1 MRNFIKTK
9 HIMVALLL
17 VVVLI
22 FQQSGLSNYVKAVN
36 VSHDLSNFITD
47 VEIVNKDGTAI
58 DQDENNHLILQKGVT
73 YKVKLKFQ
81 ENYDLQFDDDKENFY
96 YTLPS
101 SLTAQEMANPA
112 SLLLYCSDGQGD
124 YQVGATYQVKDGKI
138 IIVIDKNNE
147 NYQRLTNASNVNLN
161 VDIFA
166 SLASDANTDKIEW
179 SANKKT
185 NIKINEESALSL
197 NKIGT
202 YKDGKFY
209 YTVTVSS
216 KGKSDNVQVLD
227 QIEGTLLKYN
237 NDLKITSN
245 IQNPVNGTVNPNGKG
260 FIYTIDQIQNDE
272 VITLEYSADVDLAQ
286 IKDATFTLE
295 QTQNTVRV
303 KADNT
308 TSEPSK
314 SWNYDGKTPYPAP
327 SKDGVLKDVVDGKQI
342 IQWTIDINKDCTISV
357 GGTTVSDQII
367 ENSKMDYSG
376 DGITIQRKDE
386 NGNNVGESFTVNWS
400 QLEKTKTSWKY
411 KIPDTDTKP
420 YHYVI
425 TYETSTDVSDL
436 KEDITV
442 KNKVTHV
449 KNDAIKGITIPA
461 TNHFSITKSHGQTI
475 TKDNVDFI
483 STIEIPKCG
492 FTQALKIIDTLPGT
506 WEDSKWKTDQYKEN
520 SMQLYLD
527 DQLLDTNTYDLIY
540 TPSSSVGVCNVIE
553 IVFKQ
558 DQLASLFPK
567 SDLERKLTLKYSV
580 NPDETWQKSNH
591 TNTIKVIGDQI
602 EKDASDS
609 FKMAEP
615 KINKKLLS
623 SNYANGI
630 YNFIIYLEG
639 VDQDTIELNDVFDTS
654 LFEFYEDKNNV
665 WQQTTM
671 GYGEHDYDA
680 ANSANGQI
688 NGGTIQAQQTK
699 DGVKFSLHIDKQ
711 NGSYANYYAV
721 RYFLKIKNDAAL
733 KTIKQEALN
742 NGGTATY
749 KNTVSW
755 NKRDSQ
761 VTYDYKVN
769 PIKKSVI
776 IQPNNENKY
785 TATFQ
790 VEINP
795 EALTLNKG
803 KNILAEDILSE
814 KMRYV
819 VGSATIK
826 MGSTTQSF
834 EPEYQSDLKK
844 LTWMIPDNTAIIL
857 TYQARIIGSGN
868 VSYSNVI
875 KLLGY
880 EGNSGNQNVYVDSS
894 AGGGA
899 THYSLNIE
907 KRDKDTQERL
917 ANATFALFIKDQN
930 DGQITPVF
938 DKDNHQVTIT
948 TNQEGKAVISGT
960 YSIHGWELIEN
971 QTYVLEEIQAP
982 SHYKKCDNITFT
994 IKKVAEN
1001 ENEYT
1006 TGDTLI
1012 IEDEKSNHGVLTLS
1026 KKVIGNEPENKGS
1039 GYAVTITNLDSQ
1051 ISLKQVVV
1059 EENVENLKI
1068 TNQSIKFKIKKDE
1081 IIHISNLPLGTYRI
1095 EEVDD
1100 QSYVTSYK
1108 INNQAIDDPII
1119 EITEDQQNFDIV
1131 NTYLQEAKV
1140 KFSGQKT
1147 ITGVDQTNQKFT
1159 FELYETNDH
1168 YDLLSA
1174 KRIQKVSTSGTITK
1188 QDGQNY
1194 AFNEL
1199 IYSKPSDLGMHY
1211 YLIKEQNTT
1220 SSFKENNQVY
1230 KIKVNVE
1237 ANELGYQATIYSSN
1251 GETLDQNAMNFEN
1264 TYDAQGQVSIELKK
1278 QYNQPLNGDD
1288 FNFILD
1294 EIDKQ
1299 GNILVENKT
1308 TTKND
1313 TDGKIYFTLNYNQP
1327 GMYYYQIHE
1336 EHGGEVLNGISYD
1349 DKKVKVKV
1357 DVVDQKNG
1365 ILKTTLTDLNGK
1377 KLTSQ
1382 DKTFTN
1388 IYETNGEIT
1397 LKAFKH
1403 YNKTLKGNDFEFLL
1417 QETDEYGNRLV
1428 DGICMSAKNSEDGSI
1443 VFGKIN
1449 YQDASTHYYTIQE
1462 KDANKAGIT
1471 YDSTIYKIKVINQ
1484 DENGKIIS
1492 TIVDENDQVIDYQD
1506 IVFTNTYHATGQAL
1520 IQLKKQYN
1528 LPLNGNDFNFIL
1540 DEIDKQGN
1548 ILVENKATAQN
1559 DTDGNIYFTM
1569 DYDQE
1574 GTYYYQIH
1582 EEHGGEVIDG
1592 INYDAKVVYVQVK
1605 VTDQDDGTLS
1615 ITVLNRKGQRLSKE
1629 ELLFT
1634 NDYQTQGHVQIQ
1646 GIKHYNDVLLGNDFT
1661 FVMQSVDEN
1670 GNLLEKT
1677 NENYAYLETR
1687 NNNQGQF
1694 IFNMNYTKPGIYY
1707 YKVSEKELTKSN
1719 IYFDPTVYHVK
1730 VIVQDQGNGTMTSEV
1745 YIDDSNEKT
1754 IEFTNKIQ
1762 GDLIIEKS
1770 LNSIDQNQAFEFNV
1784 TINDQPYFGQAKLIF
1799 ENNEQIIQIED
1810 GKVYLKN
1817 KEKVLI
1823 ESIPYLSTYHV
1834 EEKELD
1840 DYVSVVSDGLSTGVI
1855 NQPVS
1860 SVKFVN
1866 TKLEGL
1872 MISKT
1877 QIGGDNDDEF
1887 KFHLTLDKTT
1897 YTGEA
1902 YLYDDQKESS
1912 VHIDQGEFTL
1922 KGGQVLLIKGLLPNT
1937 AYSIV
1942 EETSKGYTS
1951 YVNHKQTNEISGFIN
1966 DESTQK
1972 IEYVNIKNK
1981 KEITFEKIGSDQL
1994 LENASLQVKFNDQIL
2009 EQWVSSKEKKTIS
2022 LEVGKNYTY
2031 HEECAPD
2038 GYLVA
2043 QDIQFKIDEQG
2054 QVFIK
2059 TDEKWDSVED
2069 DLITM
2074 EDQPTRIQ
2082 IDKIDKD
2089 TPVSLSGATLQIQ
2102 DSLGHCVEQWISD
2115 GTIHEIIGILNYG
2128 ETYKLVEINAPDHY
2142 KLADEITFTV
2152 DQPIIKLTMEDEK
2165 IEESSK
2171 MEVKQKSLFV
2181 DTSDRTNLLGSLSL
2195 FAGSALMLMMILK
2208 KKRAKV
2214 K

>member
-1 MRNFIKTK
+1 
-9 HIMVALLL
+9 
-17 VVVLI
+17 
-22 FQQSGLSNYVKAVN
+22 
-36 VSHDLSNFITD
+36 
-47 VEIVNKDGTAI
+47 
-58 DQDENNHLILQKGVT
+58 
-73 YKVKLKFQ
+73 
-81 ENYDLQFDDDKENFY
+81 
-96 YTLPS
+96 
-101 SLTAQEMANPA
+101 
-112 SLLLYCSDGQGD
+112 
-124 YQVGATYQVKDGKI
+124 
-138 IIVIDKNNE
+138 
-147 NYQRLTNASNVNLN
+147 
-161 VDIFA
+161 
-166 SLASDANTDKIEW
+166 
-179 SANKKT
+179 
-185 NIKINEESALSL
+185 
-197 NKIGT
+197 
-202 YKDGKFY
+202 
-209 YTVTVSS
+209 
-216 KGKSDNVQVLD
+216 
-227 QIEGTLLKYN
+227 
-237 NDLKITSN
+237 
-245 IQNPVNGTVNPNGKG
+245 
-260 FIYTIDQIQNDE
+260 
-272 VITLEYSADVDLAQ
+272 
-286 IKDATFTLE
+286 
-295 QTQNTVRV
+295 
-303 KADNT
+303 
-308 TSEPSK
+308 
-314 SWNYDGKTPYPAP
+314 
-327 SKDGVLKDVVDGKQI
+327 
-342 IQWTIDINKDCTISV
+342 
-357 GGTTVSDQII
+357 
-367 ENSKMDYSG
+367 
-376 DGITIQRKDE
+376 
-386 NGNNVGESFTVNWS
+386 
-400 QLEKTKTSWKY
+400 
-411 KIPDTDTKP
+411 
-420 YHYVI
+420 
-425 TYETSTDVSDL
+425 
-436 KEDITV
+436 
-442 KNKVTHV
+442 
-449 KNDAIKGITIPA
+449 
-461 TNHFSITKSHGQTI
+461 
-475 TKDNVDFI
+475 
-483 STIEIPKCG
+483 
-492 FTQALKIIDTLPGT
+492 
-506 WEDSKWKTDQYKEN
+506 
-520 SMQLYLD
+520 MQLYLD

-1278 QYNQPLNGDD
+1278 QYN
-1288 FNFILD
+1288 
-1294 EIDKQ
+1294 
-1299 GNILVENKT
+1299 
-1308 TTKND
+1308 
-1313 TDGKIYFTLNYNQP
+1313 
-1327 GMYYYQIHE
+1327 
-1336 EHGGEVLNGISYD
+1336 
-1349 DKKVKVKV
+1349 
-1357 DVVDQKNG
+1357 
-1365 ILKTTLTDLNGK
+1365 
-1377 KLTSQ
+1377 
-1382 DKTFTN
+1382 
-1388 IYETNGEIT
+1388 
-1397 LKAFKH
+1397 
-1403 YNKTLKGNDFEFLL
+1403 
-1417 QETDEYGNRLV
+1417 
-1428 DGICMSAKNSEDGSI
+1428 
-1443 VFGKIN
+1443 
-1449 YQDASTHYYTIQE
+1449 
-1462 KDANKAGIT
+1462 
-1471 YDSTIYKIKVINQ
+1471 
-1484 DENGKIIS
+1484 
-1492 TIVDENDQVIDYQD
+1492 
-1506 IVFTNTYHATGQAL
+1506 
-1520 IQLKKQYN
+1520 

-1887 KFHLTLDKTT
+1887 KFHLTLDKTP

-1951 YVNHKQTNEISGFIN
+1951 YVNHEQTNEINGVIT
-1966 DESTQK
+1966 DGSTQK

-2059 TDEKWDSVED
+2059 IDEKWDSVED